1 MKKRIFGLLLAFVM
15 LLCLVGCQSKAD
27 KASVEALGKAK
38 DIIYT
43 MYKDAKELTP
53 DDYQVVA
60 HVAVDGV
67 QYEIEWT
74 VEVKS
79 GNASDIKVVA
89 KAGEKTTIDINKYAE
104 AEIKYDLVATIKD
117 DRGNVVSQS
126 FAHSVPAFKL
136 TSWAE
141 YMAAEKGAALNVKG
155 VVTGAWK
162 ETDSTAL
169 VYFQNE
175 DGGYYAYR
183 LAITPESFATL
194 VPGVEILVTGTKDIY
209 STVSE
214 VVSGTFEIVNATP
227 QEVKP
232 LDITE
237 LFKAAEKI
245 SDKSLVDKQGMFVTL
260 KGVELLNIE
269 DKYLWFQLAGKKAYI
284 YLSSSTC
291 FATAEEQSAMKEKMI
306 NGQTADITGFV
317 SLYSGDIQILPLNGD
332 CIVHVKEELTDDQII
347 AKAEEKVLGYA
358 SEEAYAAGI
367 DLATSIPQG
376 ATIAWTSGNPDIL
389 ANDGK
394 IVNYPLELTEV
405 ELTALITVGSKTK
418 EVKVTVKIAAMS
430 PSKSDEI
437 KAACIANEGKA
448 YMFEGVLIALDKS
461 GYGFVADEKGV
472 VYVRYKFND
481 FAIGDTVRV
490 IGTPTVYTTKQYTM
504 QFGGSITATKID
516 KDIKVMDPILI
527 HGSDLPKPASQE
539 EALANRYYGLLVKMT
554 ITVGY
559 KQVGNYTNPYITY
572 DDGSEGMYWYSAGK
586 LDDFKAFDGKTITI
600 VAPIYAY
607 FTDGYDMWFLG
618 TFVEASEGEAT
629 ILPTEGAVSIAD
641 AVKLADKEAV
651 VVDGQVTNVTPGTG
665 IVIADGTQSIF
676 VYSGKNVDVSHLQVG
691 DKVSVSGVMGTYN
704 KGRQIASPVI
714 KLLES
719 GKIEA
724 EIPTLSLDEINALNP
739 DDPSIYGKA
748 YKTTLT
754 VKVSGSYVNAAE
766 GNSLY
771 LSNQDKEALAELD
784 GKQIEIVVFIYNYN
798 SKAAKFNLLAN
809 GDTAVVK

>member
-1 MKKRIFGLLLAFVM
+1 MKKRIFGFLLALLM
-15 LLCLVGCQSKAD
+15 LLCLVGCKGGKAD
-27 KASVEALGKAK
+27 VEALGKAK

-67 QYEIEWT
+67 QYKIEWT
-74 VEVKS
+74 IEVKS
-79 GNASDIKVVA
+79 GNANDIKVVE
-89 KAGEKTTIDINKYAE
+89 KEGEKTTIDINKYAE
-104 AEIKYDLVATIKD
+104 EKIEYNLVATIKD
-117 DRGNVVSQS
+117 AKGNVVSQS
-126 FAHSVPAFKL
+126 FAHYVPAFSL
-136 TSWAE
+136 TSWE
-141 YMAAEKGAALNVKG
+141 EFNAAEKGTAVNVKG
-155 VVTGAWK
+155 IVTGAWK

-194 VPGVEILVTGTKDIY
+194 VPGVEILVTGSKDIY
-209 STVSE
+209 STVNE
-214 VVSGTFEIVNATP
+214 IVSGTFEVINSTP
-227 QEVKP
+227 QEVAP
-232 LDITE
+232 LDITA

-245 SDKSLVDKQGMFVTL
+245 SDKALVDKQGMFVTL

-269 DKYLWFQLAGKKAYI
+269 DKYLWFQLGGKRAYI

-291 FATAEEQSAMKEKMI
+291 FATAEEQQQLKDKMI

-317 SLYSGDIQILPLNGD
+317 SLYSGEIQILPLDGN
-332 CIVHVKEELTDDQII
+332 CIVHVTEQLTDDEII
-347 AKAEEKVLGYA
+347 AKAEEKVLGYGV
-358 SEEAYAAGI
+358 EAAYSANI

-376 ATIAWTSGNPDIL
+376 ATIAWTSGNPEIL

-394 IVNYPLELTEV
+394 IVSYPLELTEI

-418 EVKVTVKIAAMS
+418 EVKVTVKIAAMT
-430 PSKSDEI
+430 PSKSDAI

-448 YMFEGVLIALDKS
+448 YMYEGVLIATDKS

-472 VYVRYKFND
+472 VYVRYKFTD
-481 FAIGDTVRV
+481 FEIGDTVRV

-504 QFGGSITATKID
+504 QFGGSITATKIE
-516 KDIKVMDPILI
+516 KEIKVMEPVLI
-527 HGSDLPKPASQE
+527 NGSDLAKPASQE

-559 KQVGNYTNPYITY
+559 KQVGQYTNPYITY

-586 LDDFKAFDGKTITI
+586 LTEFNEFDGKTITI
-600 VAPIYAY
+600 VAPIYSY

-629 ILPTEGAVSIAD
+629 LLPTEGAKTIAE
-641 AVKLADKEAV
+641 AQALADKEAV
-651 VVDGQVTNVTPGTG
+651 VVDGQVVNVTPGTG
-665 IVIADGTQSIF
+665 IVIADGTGFLF
-676 VYSGKNVDVSHLQVG
+676 VYSGKNVDVSNLQIG
-691 DKVSVSGVMGTYN
+691 DKVTVSGAMGTYN
-704 KGRQIASPVI
+704 KARQIASPVI
-714 KLLES
+714 TLKAS
-719 GKIEA
+719 GVYDA
-724 EIPTLSLDEINALNP
+724 EIPTLTLDEINALDP
-739 DDPSIYGKA
+739 DDVTIYGRL

-754 VKVSGSYVNAAE
+754 VAVSGSYVNAAE

-771 LSNQDKEALAELD
+771 LSAEDKEALAKLD
-784 GKQIEIVVFIYNYN
+784 GKAIEVVVLIYNYN
-798 SKAAKFNLLAN
+798 SKASKFNLLAN
-809 GDTAVVK
+809 GATAVVK